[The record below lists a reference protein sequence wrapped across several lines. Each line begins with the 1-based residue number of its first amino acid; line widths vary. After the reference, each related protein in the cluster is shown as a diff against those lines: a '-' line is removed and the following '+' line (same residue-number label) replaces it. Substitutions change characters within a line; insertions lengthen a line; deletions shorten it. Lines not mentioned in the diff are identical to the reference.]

1 MDDGVV
7 HLDPK
12 TLFSELWRE
21 REEPNKLDDVT
32 TNFKKLDHSSQRRF
46 LLPQLFRNS
55 HFHYF
60 SPADFPNHEPP
71 NDNTAEVA
79 FLGRS
84 NTGKSSLINALS
96 SLFGS
101 VSRGSGGGEIARTSK
116 RPGRTQT
123 VNYFGLIP
131 NEFKNNPTPDQSKM
145 YLCDL
150 PGFGFAKASDES
162 VDDWQRKTQDFL
174 ISRISPEQAASSEPA
189 YCDSIYDSLPPLRRL
204 YLLIDSRLTK
214 PSPLDVAVMG
224 WCDQYEIPYTL
235 VLTKVDGTNRAS
247 CVRLTNLLCM
257 RYHSLKYGV
266 TEEEEDGGESVFMD
280 PIIHWTSSKKGLG
293 IAELLMSVHENI
305 QES

>member
-21 REEPNKLDDVT
+21 REVNKSDAVT
-32 TNFKKLDHSSQRRF
+32 TNFKKLDQSSQKKF

-55 HFHYF
+55 HLHYF
-60 SPADFPNHEPP
+60 SPSDFPNHEPP

-96 SLFGS
+96 SLIGS

-131 NEFKNNPTPDQSKM
+131 NESKKNPTSDQSKM

-162 VDDWQRKTQDFL
+162 VDDWQRNTQDFL
-174 ISRISPEQAASSEPA
+174 ISRINPVQAASSEPA
-189 YCDSIYDSLPPLRRL
+189 YGDSIYDSPPPLRRL
-204 YLLIDSRLTK
+204 YLLIDSRLEK
-214 PSPLDVAVMG
+214 PSMLDASVMG
-224 WCDQYEIPYTL
+224 WCDQYGIPYTL

-257 RYHSLKYGV
+257 RYHSLMNGV
-266 TEEEEDGGESVFMD
+266 TEEEEDDGESVFMD

-305 QES
+305 HES